1 MNQPD
6 DSSNAGK
13 PDKKFVPLEAITRVE
28 KENGRW
34 VVYLNVPILGAGPWR
49 DPVANNWKR
58 INDYSTRSQKPTV
71 AATWFERSANR
82 TIGPPTGL

>member
-1 MNQPD
+1 MDQPD

-28 KENGRW
+28 QENGRW
-34 VVYLNVPILGAGPWR
+34 VVYLNVPSWEPDQA

-58 INDYSTRSQKPTV
+58 INDYASEAEANM
-71 AATWFERSANR
+71 AATWFARSANR
-82 TIGPPTGL
+82 TIGPPTGF